1 MSHDLSNQMTKQ
13 NLWLTASLATMAA
26 GVVAIGVGVN
36 QMSSTGKGS
45 ELFLAGFIGAHLAVL
60 PLNAASRC

>member
-1 MSHDLSNQMTKQ
+1 MTKQ

-26 GVVAIGVGVN
+26 GVVAIGIGVN
-36 QMSSTGKGS
+36 QMSNTGKGS

-60 PLNAASRC
+60 PLKAAERC

>member
-1 MSHDLSNQMTKQ
+1 MTKQ

-26 GVVAIGVGVN
+26 GCLAAGIGLN
-36 QMSSTGKGS
+36 QMSTTGRGS

-60 PLNAASRC
+60 PLKAAERC

>member
-1 MSHDLSNQMTKQ
+1 
-13 NLWLTASLATMAA
+13 MAA
-26 GVVAIGVGVN
+26 GVVAIGIGVN

-60 PLNAASRC
+60 PLKAAERC

>member
-1 MSHDLSNQMTKQ
+1 MTKQ

-26 GVVAIGVGVN
+26 AVVAIGVGVN

-45 ELFLAGFIGAHLAVL
+45 ELFLAGFIGAHLAAL